1 MVVTAVAGMARL
13 PILRVVLQIARDV
26 LVDALPRSSLLQ
38 GPPPPPPPR
47 TATRDSTLLL
57 SLVLAHT
64 LNSDKMPSTGLSLM
78 VQPRLCMHRRSSD
91 LDARADFKIH

>member
-1 MVVTAVAGMARL
+1 MFVTTVAAMARL

-26 LVDALPRSSLLQ
+26 LVDALPRSSFLHD
-38 GPPPPPPPR
+38 PPPPPSPR

-64 LNSDKMPSTGLSLM
+64 LNTDEMPSTSLSLT